1 VTDVMPRLPFRSIVE
16 WVAAAAVS
24 MAMVLVVAVL
34 VRDART
40 FQAAV
45 PLDASAPT
53 PPAVPAGVPPRAVS
67 VPLLFL
73 PEGIT
78 LRVGDPAAEVELR
91 LRGKADLTAEA
102 WDRMEGRE
110 RVIRSYTLAGTRFV
124 LVVEGDDDSPR
135 VMAIYLP

>member
-1 VTDVMPRLPFRSIVE
+1 VTDVMARLPFRSIVE
-16 WVAAAAVS
+16 WVLAAAVA
-24 MAMVLVVAVL
+24 MALVLVVAVL
-34 VRDART
+34 VREARAI
-40 FQAAV
+40 QASV

-53 PPAVPAGVPPRAVS
+53 PPAAPAGVPPRAVS
-67 VPLLFL
+67 VPLLLL

-78 LRVGDPAAEVELR
+78 LRVGDPAAEIESR

-110 RVIRSYTLAGTRFV
+110 RVIRSYTLTGTRFV
-124 LVVEGDDDSPR
+124 LVLEGGDDSSR